1 MQKKDCFL
9 VGTVFKLH
17 GYKGDVNIYN
27 EVDIPFDFNALDYFL
42 IEQNNELIPYYIEK
56 ARPTKPNVIL
66 VKLEDVNS
74 EEEAKE
80 ILKRKVFLPKEFLPE
95 TDVKRVSEKQLIGF
109 SVVDMKMGELGKITF
124 INSQTAQQ
132 LIYASKDG
140 KEFCFPWHNQFI
152 KNIDTEKGIM
162 EVEIPEELL
171 NLDL

>member
-42 IEQNNELIPYYIEK
+42 IEQNNELIPFFIDR
-56 ARPTKPNVIL
+56 ARPTKPNVVL
-66 VKLEDVNS
+66 VKFEDVNS

-95 TDVKRVSEKQLIGF
+95 IVELI
-109 SVVDMKMGELGKITF
+109 KGK
-124 INSQTAQQ
+124 
-132 LIYASKDG
+132 
-140 KEFCFPWHNQFI
+140 
-152 KNIDTEKGIM
+152 
-162 EVEIPEELL
+162 
-171 NLDL
+171 